1 MLSDGNESD
10 SSDESF
16 SKKSRT
22 FQNGN
27 SAAKRKRTKR
37 KSTKAKSGTDRF
49 MLHSAMRE
57 DHKKPIYSVTF
68 NPFLTSH
75 LSPVFA
81 TVGGRQLTIYEC
93 NQDST
98 KILQVFQDPN
108 ETECF
113 YTSAWGILGENPV
126 IAFAG
131 EHGSIRILSVI
142 NNQIVRHLIGH
153 GSSINELHF
162 HPIRRRILASA
173 SKDHTIRIW
182 DVWSEVIT
190 FILGGLNGHRD
201 EVLSCDFRPDG
212 EFVASC
218 GMDHSILIW
227 NIASERAQLAIEAAE
242 VFKLHNSDSPFP
254 TVTLPPI
261 FSTRDVHS
269 NYIDCVRWFG
279 DFILSKSCENE
290 IKCWEP
296 DLEKPG
302 EFPSPPIQ
310 AMVSFEVLNCP
321 NWYVRFGC
329 DRFQKYM
336 AVGNQVGKIFV
347 WDMITE
353 HSSKPYLTLSHAKM
367 TAQCR
372 QCSFSPSGHQLVAV
386 FDDATVW
393 RFDFQGSGEGKRAK
407 VVSSR
412 ESSLS
417 SNATTPCSSQPM
429 TPVSNGFP
437 TSIPLVNGNAKA
449 SDPVPATGGAAEQ
462 NVPTEN
468 GNDELPS
475 LPELEPMETNGHA

>member
-1 MLSDGNESD
+1 MYEIRI
-10 SSDESF
+10 
-16 SKKSRT
+16 SR
-22 FQNGN
+22 FV
-27 SAAKRKRTKR
+27 
-37 KSTKAKSGTDRF
+37 
-49 MLHSAMRE
+49 LHSAIRE

-68 NPFLTSH
+68 NPFISTH
-75 LSPVFA
+75 LPPVFA

-93 NQDST
+93 KPDT
-98 KILQVFQDPN
+98 TRVLQVFQDPN

-142 NNQIVRHLIGH
+142 NTQIVRHLIGH

-162 HPIRRRILASA
+162 HPIQRRILASA

-190 FILGGLNGHRD
+190 FILGGLHGHRD

-212 EFVASC
+212 ELVASC
-218 GMDHSILIW
+218 GMDHSILVW
-227 NIASERAQLAIEAAE
+227 NIASERANIAIKAASL
-242 VFKLHNSDSPFP
+242 FKLHTSDTPFP

-279 DFILSKSCENE
+279 DFLLSKSCENE

-296 DLEKPG
+296 DLSKPG
-302 EFPSPPIQ
+302 DFPSPPIQ
-310 AMVSFEVLNCP
+310 AMVAFEVLNCP

-353 HSSKPYLTLSHAKM
+353 HASKPYLTLQHTKM

-372 QCSFSPSGHQLVAV
+372 QCSFSPSGGHLVAV

-393 RFDFQGSGEGKRAK
+393 RFDFQQTGSGGSMSAG
-407 VVSSR
+407 VR
-412 ESSLS
+412 EQPVT
-417 SNATTPCSSQPM
+417 NGDATPQPNGAVKDEPEEK
-429 TPVSNGFP
+429 PVEP
-437 TSIPLVNGNAKA
+437 KEEPQ
-449 SDPVPATGGAAEQ
+449 DPPGDADDDVLPA
-462 NVPTEN
+462 
-468 GNDELPS
+468 
-475 LPELEPMETNGHA
+475 LEPMEVVPNGHT